1 MKKVLLAT
9 SALTMLA
16 GAAAAQMTVGGSARM
31 GVYNDSAGTVTER
44 RMRINVSGSGESD
57 SGISFGAWAR
67 FQTGNAKDGFLATGA
82 GAGPAISPG
91 MSGSNVWISNGTMT
105 LTVGNSGGAVNQ
117 VGGIYSVGGCGF
129 SASPSYQQYCANV
142 INQGNGSFAQTSSG
156 GAGPNIVRLDFA
168 LGSANVSISG
178 GNTNDAEIA
187 VGFALGSV
195 NLAVG
200 FYNGAAATGGTY
212 VSVSG
217 DAGSAQWGV
226 TYYRTTA
233 GATKYIAKAATA
245 VGAGSVGAFLAND
258 GAGNRWGLNYSQSLG
273 GGAAATVAIT
283 NQAAAGAGGQLAGTT
298 VTAGVTMGF

>member
-9 SALTMLA
+9 SALTMIA
-16 GAAAAQMTVGGSARM
+16 GAAAADMNVGGSARM

-67 FQTGNAKDGFLATGA
+67 FQSGNAKDGFLGATG
-82 GAGPAISPG
+82 I

-105 LTVGNSGGAVNQ
+105 LTVGNSGGAINQ

-200 FYNGAAATGGTY
+200 YDNGAAATGGTY
-212 VSVSG
+212 VSLSG
-217 DAGSAQWGV
+217 DAGSAQWGA

-233 GATKYIAKAATA
+233 GATQYIVKAATA

-273 GGAAATVAIT
+273 GGAAATVAVT

>member
-67 FQTGNAKDGFLATGA
+67 FQSGNAKDGFLGATGV
-82 GAGPAISPG
+82 

-117 VGGIYSVGGCGF
+117 VGGLYAVGGCGF

-142 INQGNGSFAQTSSG
+142 LNQGNGSFAQTSSG

-200 FYNGAAATGGTY
+200 FDNGAAATGGTY

-233 GATKYIAKAATA
+233 GATQYIAKAATA